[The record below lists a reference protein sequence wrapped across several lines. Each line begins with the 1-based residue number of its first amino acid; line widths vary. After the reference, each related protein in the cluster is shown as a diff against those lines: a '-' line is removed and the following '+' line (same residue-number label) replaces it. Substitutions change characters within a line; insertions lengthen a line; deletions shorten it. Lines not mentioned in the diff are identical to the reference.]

1 MNIEEFLPTL
11 PTLSDLDLAI
21 LVSLITREHCLL
33 VTDDE
38 ELDNLAQELAS
49 IVSQR
54 FALSYVIVD
63 LGGRG
68 DGEDELSSLTAL
80 LLGNGENV
88 NGSDDDYDDEEE
100 DPLGKSHGK
109 PFETNLSQSVE
120 QHDKRR
126 RCSIPNVIIAKHFNQ
141 APALLQAQM
150 IELIEDHKRLCT
162 ARGQPERDF
171 ENYKSKTD
179 GSNDGRVADPNYY
192 TVSDR
197 TTAALSPPS
206 TFLFLPIIPNSTR
219 HIRLTPHL
227 NDRIAISHSYSC
239 NPDADDQY
247 QTHNPPAS
255 SPNTNNTKTISFDHK
270 DNNNNNTSKRIQKAT
285 IDVLRSYSE
294 TVALTP
300 ETRRYL
306 QDIVTFLRIER
317 GVDGGI
323 TPRATRHFIAL
334 TRYFSPSPSRFPSP
348 REKAHYTRLPITIS
362 CDR

>member
-38 ELDNLAQELAS
+38 ELDSLAQELAS

-54 FALSYVIVD
+54 FALSYVIID
-63 LGGRG
+63 LGGRRN
-68 DGEDELSSLTAL
+68 GEDQLSSLTDL
-80 LLGNGENV
+80 LLGNGENENENV
-88 NGSDDDYDDEEE
+88 NGSDDDYDDEGEE
-100 DPLGKSHGK
+100 DPLGKTHGK
-109 PFETNLSQSVE
+109 SFDTSLSRPGE
-120 QHDKRR
+120 QHDKRSR
-126 RCSIPNVIIAKHFNQ
+126 RSIPNVIIAKHFNQ

-239 NPDADDQY
+239 NPDTDDQS
-247 QTHNPPAS
+247 QTYNPPAP
-255 SPNTNNTKTISFDHK
+255 SPNTNDTKTISFDHK

-323 TPRATRHFIAL
+323 TPRATRHFIAF
-334 TRYFSPSPSRFPSP
+334 TR
-348 REKAHYTRLPITIS
+348 
-362 CDR
+362 